1 MEANVRIVR
10 SREEIKSRISELASE
25 IRSRTPEGLT
35 VVGVLDDVFVFMAD
49 LIRELDVP
57 LSCCF
62 IKVTHHRHGGQT
74 EVMFTSEF
82 DPCGRDILLVS
93 GVAATG
99 VTLDYV
105 ARQLSARAVKSLRTC
120 VLIDKPGER
129 RIDLRPDFAAFETSE
144 KFVFGYGLGV
154 QNQYRQL
161 PYLAVIDEKEESVV
175 SRP

>member
-1 MEANVRIVR
+1 MEENVRIVR
-10 SREEIKSRISELASE
+10 SEEEIKSRISELAGE

-74 EVMFTSEF
+74 EIMFTSEF

-129 RIDLRPDFAAFETSE
+129 RIDLKPDFAALKPTRS
-144 KFVFGYGLGV
+144 LC
-154 QNQYRQL
+154 L
-161 PYLAVIDEKEESVV
+161 DTALAFRTNFDS
-175 SRP
+175 SRIWL